1 MSALPNDF
9 SVALAHDLNYF
20 SADGQQPVTTDSVLL
35 AAFAAEKLDQKRRV
49 VCDLFAGSGLLSL
62 LAARRS
68 PRITLTGID
77 IDENACRLYR
87 KNAAEN
93 GLTARMTAICRDAA
107 ALTGQGLDGRF
118 DAVIANPPYFSDG
131 RGAASPNPARQTAR
145 QGCPLEAMA
154 DAAALLLKNGGALFL
169 CYPAE
174 RLAELI
180 CALSARSLIPK
191 RLRMVAH
198 TAEKRPSI
206 VLLEAVKGAAHGL
219 ICEKT
224 LIQYEKN
231 GAMTADCAAMYAL
244 P

>member
-1 MSALPNDF
+1 MPNDF
-9 SVALAHDLNYF
+9 SVALASGLRYF
-20 SADGQQPVTTDSVLL
+20 SAEDQQPVTTDSVLL
-35 AAFAAEKLDQKRRV
+35 AAFAAEKLDQKRRA

-77 IDENACRLYR
+77 IDESACRLYQ

-93 GLTARMTAICRDAA
+93 GLTERMNARCLNAA
-107 ALTGQGLDGRF
+107 ALRGQGLDGYF
-118 DAVIANPPYFSDG
+118 DAVIANPPYFAAG
-131 RGAASPNPARQTAR
+131 RGAASPDPARQTAR
-145 QGCPLEAMA
+145 HGCSLAA
-154 DAAALLLKNGGALFL
+154 VANAAALLLKNGGALFL

-174 RLAELI
+174 RMAELI
-180 CALSARSLIPK
+180 CALSACSLIPK

-231 GAMTADCAAMYAL
+231 GGMTAECAAMYAL

>member
-1 MSALPNDF
+1 MSADF
-9 SVALAHDLNYF
+9 SVPLAENYQFF
-20 SADGQQPVTTDSVLL
+20 SAKGQQPVTTDSVLL
-35 AAFAAEKLDQKRRV
+35 AAFAAEKLDQKRCA

-77 IDENACRLYR
+77 IDENACRLYQ

-93 GLTARMTAICRDAA
+93 SLAERMTALCLDAA
-107 ALTGQGLDGRF
+107 TLCGQGLDGRF
-118 DAVIANPPYFSDG
+118 DAVIANPPYFSTE
-131 RGAASPNPARQTAR
+131 RGAPSPDSVRQTVR
-145 QGCPLEAMA
+145 QGCSLETMA
-154 DAAALLLKNGGALFL
+154 GAAALLLKNGGTLFL
-169 CYPAE
+169 CYPGE
-174 RLAELI
+174 RMAELI
-180 CALSARSLIPK
+180 CALSARNLTPK

-198 TAEKRPSI
+198 TVDKRPSI

-219 ICEKT
+219 ICEKP

-231 GAMTADCAAMYAL
+231 GEMTAECAAMYAL